1 MEQSCLTCYHF
12 KWGKPKTQ
20 IPSKLWK
27 KIGYGKTSLHI
38 NQSLYCCPEIKM
50 RLHKWFRPIMK
61 RVLQLFGAFPSHYFD
76 SYLFCRSDG
85 RWYFLLFKR
94 KFVTLYLTAKFLFT
108 ILLQFFAG
116 WKEIGHEIIILF
128 SLSDCILEIII
139 SN

>member
-1 MEQSCLTCYHF
+1 MDTYPFSLLPWPWTHWRTRWY
-12 KWGKPKTQ
+12 
-20 IPSKLWK
+20 IM
-27 KIGYGKTSLHI
+27 KIKI
-38 NQSLYCCPEIKM
+38 

-94 KFVTLYLTAKFLFT
+94 KICYVIYLTAKFLFT
-108 ILLQFFAG
+108 ILLQFFAS

-128 SLSDCILEIII
+128 SLSDCILEIAIPQFPRNEKCQRI
-139 SN
+139 GLEPLI